1 MLSDFFRINLP
12 YGLTRDEKGRWMAFN
27 REYRRPLGF
36 NTTDGTVP
44 KLPVYT
50 SYKGLTDSL
59 IREIAG
65 REKGAIDVDENGSIK
80 RFWLYN
86 DTTNPMNLGNKQ
98 NEYWDIYWSKLQ
110 KLASLEL
117 KNWKEQ

>member
-12 YGLTRDEKGRWMAFN
+12 YGLTRDEEGRWMAFN
-27 REYRRPLGF
+27 REYRPLGF
-36 NTTDGTVP
+36 NTTDTTVP
-44 KLPVYT
+44 ELPVYT

-65 REKGAIDVDENGSIK
+65 SEKGVIDVDEKGDIK

-86 DTTNPMNLGNKQ
+86 DTINPINQGNKQ
-98 NEYWDIYWSKLQ
+98 NKYWDIYWSKLQ
-110 KLASLEL
+110 KLASLDI
-117 KNWKEQ
+117 KNRKEQ